1 MLGFFIR
8 FLFWVVPIRCQLR
21 IEASLSMSLLFA
33 SQLFGAAFVVQPGLR
48 AAPAIRAPSPV
59 LSEAKGRRD
68 WVFIKGIND
77 YGKEQTYMTLGASQ
91 TAQSRFAFDPFGFE
105 DNEVWSLSRC
115 SAIGEKQRDRHL
127 RTRHLRRPWRRSG
140 RRLICCHSSDRAC
153 SRPRTWWASC
163 SASRSR
169 SPPSQSSP
177 SPAASRFPSCSA
189 FPRRGRRL

>member
-1 MLGFFIR
+1 
-8 FLFWVVPIRCQLR
+8 
-21 IEASLSMSLLFA
+21 MSLLLA